1 MISEVEHKKKLVVEA
16 GIKRFF
22 SEGYV
27 LWSEYNIKKL
37 FGGELSDADIR
48 LLKDWEK
55 KGFIAIKKNK
65 DCFIEVLKI
74 RE

>member
-1 MISEVEHKKKLVVEA
+1 MISEIEHEKKLVITA

-27 LWSEYNIKKL
+27 CWSEDNIKKL
-37 FGGELSDADIR
+37 FGGELSDADMQ
-48 LLKDWEK
+48 LLNDWEK
-55 KGFIAIKKNK
+55 KGFISIKKEN

-74 RE
+74 S